1 MKFEIQQIEE
11 KKNLKN
17 EKKKHLTSFS
27 NMKKLQEV
35 KIELKTSK

>member
-17 EKKKHLTSFS
+17 EKKHLTSFS

>member
-1 MKFEIQQIEE
+1 MKFKIQQNE
-11 KKNLKN
+11 KKKF
-17 EKKKHLTSFS
+17 EKRKKKKHLTSFS